1 MTFAFHNTTYIVTAN
16 YHYFVPTGN
25 PPGDPS
31 KPPNNLVSGSVSASF
46 NFANLVVQ
54 PDENTVGKILKW
66 DPDTPANRDTTITY
80 TISSAQKKNC
90 QVIIDIYSTEG
101 NKVYTTTLTQL
112 CPGTYTFTWDG
123 TANQTSYPPSNIAPA
138 GLYTFDI
145 KVQGAGYNDADK
157 LRSEII
163 TVSQTSL
170 DIQEDKYKFG
180 YYFQSSNGSFPSK
193 AEVTVYGPAI
203 DNFKKYWGPEEGPI
217 DLGKWNYVAFEQ
229 KTIVVGG
236 RPFYCVLSGL
246 DDELNNKAHIKKPLL
261 EKDITGVSPTAAIFY
276 AYWNNKFTKEG
287 IFVGAEPTD
296 NWKTES
302 PKQALTSGAVGI
314 QNNQSFLRVFSPYW
328 VNGNTICDMLLEATN
343 AKLALDAISEVKVF
357 SYSGHGDGKSL
368 EFRKDLSLQTNPE
381 YITGNNIPANSL
393 HLVVIATCRAP
404 DGIDFPIV
412 KAFVDQGADC
422 GIGVGG
428 VYPGEKKYGES
439 SKGWMLLYT
448 DSLAIWSDLFW
459 EYAAKG
465 KRYLWG
471 IFRKYFTMVKAAEE
485 ATKDANERI
494 EKRLGK
500 LKKVEIKKY
509 FVSDDYLGNIK

>member
-1 MTFAFHNTTYIVTAN
+1 M
-16 YHYFVPTGN
+16 
-25 PPGDPS
+25 
-31 KPPNNLVSGSVSASF
+31 
-46 NFANLVVQ
+46 
-54 PDENTVGKILKW
+54 
-66 DPDTPANRDTTITY
+66 
-80 TISSAQKKNC
+80 
-90 QVIIDIYSTEG
+90 
-101 NKVYTTTLTQL
+101 
-112 CPGTYTFTWDG
+112 
-123 TANQTSYPPSNIAPA
+123 
-138 GLYTFDI
+138 
-145 KVQGAGYNDADK
+145 
-157 LRSEII
+157 RSEII

-180 YYFQSSNGSFPSK
+180 YYFQSSDGSLPSK

-236 RPFYCVLSGL
+236 RPFYGVLSGL
-246 DDELNNKAHIKKPLL
+246 DDELNNKAHMKKPLL
-261 EKDITGVSPTAAIFY
+261 EKGITGVSPTAAIFY

-287 IFVGAEPTD
+287 IFVGVEPTD
-296 NWKTES
+296 NCKTES
-302 PKQALTSGAVGI
+302 PKQALTSGAVGV
-314 QNNQSFLRVFSPYW
+314 QNNQSFMRVFSPYW
-328 VNGNTICDMLLEATN
+328 VNGNTVYDMLLEARD
-343 AKLALDAISEVKVF
+343 AKLALDAISEVKIF
-357 SYSGHGDGKSL
+357 SYSGHGDGNSL
-368 EFRKDLSLQTNPE
+368 EFRKDLCLQTNPE

-412 KAFVDQGADC
+412 KAFVDRGADC

-428 VYPGEKKYGES
+428 VYPGEKIYGES
-439 SKGWMLLYT
+439 SKGWLLLYP

>member
-1 MTFAFHNTTYIVTAN
+1 
-16 YHYFVPTGN
+16 
-25 PPGDPS
+25 
-31 KPPNNLVSGSVSASF
+31 
-46 NFANLVVQ
+46 
-54 PDENTVGKILKW
+54 
-66 DPDTPANRDTTITY
+66 
-80 TISSAQKKNC
+80 
-90 QVIIDIYSTEG
+90 
-101 NKVYTTTLTQL
+101 LTQL

-170 DIQEDKYKFG
+170 DIEEDKYKFG
-180 YYFQSSNGSFPSK
+180 YYFQSSDGSLPSK

-203 DNFKKYWGPEEGPI
+203 DNFKIYWGPEEGPI
-217 DLGKWNYVAFEQ
+217 DLGEWNYVAFEQ
-229 KTIVVGG
+229 KTMIVGG
-236 RPFYCVLSGL
+236 RPFYGVLSGL

-261 EKDITGVSPTAAIFY
+261 EKGITGISPTAAIFY

-287 IFVGAEPTD
+287 IFVGVEPTD

-328 VNGNTICDMLLEATN
+328 VNGNTICDMLLEARD